1 MLIAT
6 KDIKINMRV
15 VSIGD
20 LVLDYYYK
28 NGKLIGVDGGMSSHN
43 IIANLAKK
51 KISTAVY
58 GVSGNDIQ
66 GKIANLSLKKLNV
79 DVSKVLIKDNIKT
92 RCFHVSY
99 DEEGFISKKRCPKC
113 NEKKWYEESQID
125 TEYISNNIQN
135 DDILVF
141 DNLNDKNIEIIK
153 NVSNKKIIDI
163 GQYFEFENLSKE
175 DIINKLN
182 NDFEIINFNERVSN
196 YLLDKLNLKNNIE
209 LYNLLK
215 AKLVT
220 ITRGENGAIFIY
232 NSKEYKF
239 NLKDN
244 GNVIDSSGAGDA
256 FLSSLIFDYIKNN
269 YEFNEELFPKWYEK
283 SIKLTSK
290 VVSNFGAR
298 GHLNSLYKIKKIDK
312 VCTCENFEY
321 NERRKIKRCNININ
335 NLESRVINAINS
347 NAYDKLLDINF
358 DNSKSYL
365 FIGTGGSFA
374 GASFASTVINELYG
388 ASTYSLYPR
397 DALYRNNISIDK
409 AFLFSYSGTTNDL
422 IQSVKDFNKNDVY
435 VITKGQTQNI
445 VTKTGIL
452 KNNIITYRTSTNKGK
467 ERGFLSFEGALAPAA
482 LFMKL
487 YLQKTN
493 SDIDIN
499 NFIKDSMSYW
509 SNKVQKEIDKNFIE
523 SAINHNK
530 IINVFR
536 GDYSNCASYDLESK
550 LIESG
555 IFNCIIHEKKNFSHG
570 RFINFENMNNK
581 CVIYFKQKTTSKY
594 EEELLNYLGNKIAIF
609 ESKYDG
615 LLAEFDLLIS
625 SQFIIY
631 QIGKLLD
638 IDVSKPNYTDN
649 AMKIYFYKGQ
659 L

>member
-1 MLIAT
+1 
-6 KDIKINMRV
+6 MRV
-15 VSIGD
+15 VSIAD

-43 IIANLAKK
+43 IIANLAKR
-51 KISTAVY
+51 KIPTAVY
-58 GVSGNDIQ
+58 GISGNDIQ

-79 DVSKVLIKDNIKT
+79 DVSKVLIKNNIKT

-125 TEYISNNIQN
+125 IEYITKNIQN

-153 NVSNKKIIDI
+153 NVCNKKIIDI

-182 NDFEIINFNERVSN
+182 NGFEIINFNERVSN

-256 FLSSLIFDYIKNN
+256 FLSSIIFDYIKNS

-358 DNSKSYL
+358 DNSKNYL

-374 GASFASTVINELYG
+374 GASFASTVINDLFG

-397 DALYRNNISIDK
+397 DAFYRNNTNIDK
-409 AFLFSYSGTTNDL
+409 AFLFSYSGTTNDI
-422 IQSVKDFNKNDVY
+422 IQSVKDFDKNNVY
-435 VITKGQTQNI
+435 VITKGQIQNI
-445 VTKTGIL
+445 VTKAGIL

-482 LFMKL
+482 LFMKF

-550 LIESG
+550 LVESG

-594 EEELLNYLGNKIAIF
+594 EEELLDYLGNKIAIF

-615 LLAEFDLLIS
+615 LLAEFDLLIA

>member
-1 MLIAT
+1 
-6 KDIKINMRV
+6 MRV

-28 NGKLIGVDGGMSSHN
+28 NGKLIGVNGGMSSHN

-125 TEYISNNIQN
+125 IEYITKNIQN

-153 NVSNKKIIDI
+153 NVCNKKIIDI

-182 NDFEIINFNERVSN
+182 NGFEIINFNERVSN

-256 FLSSLIFDYIKNN
+256 FISSIIFDYIKNS

-358 DNSKSYL
+358 NNSKSYL

-397 DALYRNNISIDK
+397 DALYRNNINIDK

-422 IQSVKDFNKNDVY
+422 IQSVKDFDKNNVY
-435 VITKGQTQNI
+435 VITKGQIQNI
-445 VTKTGIL
+445 VTKTGIM
-452 KNNIITYRTSTNKGK
+452 KNNIITYRTSANKGK

-509 SNKVQKEIDKNFIE
+509 SNKVQKELDKNFIE

-594 EEELLNYLGNKIAIF
+594 EEELLDYLGNKIVIF
-609 ESKYDG
+609 ESRYDG

>member
-1 MLIAT
+1 
-6 KDIKINMRV
+6 MRV

-28 NGKLIGVDGGMSSHN
+28 NGKLIGVNGGMSSHN
-43 IIANLAKK
+43 IIANLAKR
-51 KISTAVY
+51 KIPTAVY
-58 GVSGNDIQ
+58 GISGNDIQ

-99 DEEGFISKKRCPKC
+99 DEEDFISKKRCPKC

-125 TEYISNNIQN
+125 TEYITNNIQN

-244 GNVIDSSGAGDA
+244 GNIIDSSGAGDA
-256 FLSSLIFDYIKNN
+256 FLSSIIFDYIKNS

-335 NLESRVINAINS
+335 NLESRVINAINF

-397 DALYRNNISIDK
+397 DAFYRNNTNIDK
-409 AFLFSYSGTTNDL
+409 AFLFSYSGTTNDI
-422 IQSVKDFNKNDVY
+422 IQSVKDFDKNNVY

-445 VTKTGIL
+445 VTKTGIM
-452 KNNIITYRTSTNKGK
+452 KNNIITYRTSANKGK

-493 SDIDIN
+493 SDTDIN

-509 SNKVQKEIDKNFIE
+509 SSQVQKEIDKKFIE

-555 IFNCIIHEKKNFSHG
+555 IFNSIIHEKKNFSHG

-594 EEELLNYLGNKIAIF
+594 EEELLDYLGNKIAIF
-609 ESKYDG
+609 ESRYDG
-615 LLAEFDLLIS
+615 LLAEFDLLIA

>member
-79 DVSKVLIKDNIKT
+79 DASKVLIKDNIKT

-125 TEYISNNIQN
+125 IEYISNNIQN

-397 DALYRNNISIDK
+397 DALYRNNINIDK

-487 YLQKTN
+487 YLQKIN

>member
-1 MLIAT
+1 
-6 KDIKINMRV
+6 MRV

-125 TEYISNNIQN
+125 IEYITKNIQN

-182 NDFEIINFNERVSN
+182 NGFEIINFNERVSN

-256 FLSSLIFDYIKNN
+256 FLSSIIFDYIKNS

-374 GASFASTVINELYG
+374 GASFASTVINDLYG

-397 DALYRNNISIDK
+397 DAFYRNNINIDK
-409 AFLFSYSGTTNDL
+409 TFLFSYSGTTNDL
-422 IQSVKDFNKNDVY
+422 IQSVKDFDKNNVY

-445 VTKTGIL
+445 VTKTGIV
-452 KNNIITYRTSTNKGK
+452 KNNIITYRTSANKGK

-487 YLQKTN
+487 YLQKIN
-493 SDIDIN
+493 SDININ

-615 LLAEFDLLIS
+615 LLAEFDLLIA

-649 AMKIYFYKGQ
+649 EMKIYFYKGQ

>member
-1 MLIAT
+1 MI
-6 KDIKINMRV
+6 V

-28 NGKLIGVDGGMSSHN
+28 NGKLIGADGGMSSHN

-125 TEYISNNIQN
+125 IEYITKNIQN

-163 GQYFEFENLSKE
+163 GLYFEFENLSKE

-182 NDFEIINFNERVSN
+182 NGFEIINFNERVSN

-256 FLSSLIFDYIKNN
+256 FISSIIFDYIKNS

-358 DNSKSYL
+358 DKSKSYL

-374 GASFASTVINELYG
+374 GASFASTVINDLFG

-397 DALYRNNISIDK
+397 DAFYRNNTNIDK
-409 AFLFSYSGTTNDL
+409 AFLFSYSGTTNDI
-422 IQSVKDFNKNDVY
+422 IQSVKDFDKNNVY

-445 VTKTGIL
+445 VTKTGIM
-452 KNNIITYRTSTNKGK
+452 KNNIITYRTSANKGK

-493 SDIDIN
+493 SDISIN

-509 SNKVQKEIDKNFIE
+509 SSQVQKEIDKKFIE

-555 IFNCIIHEKKNFSHG
+555 IFNSIIHEKKNFSHG

-615 LLAEFDLLIS
+615 LLAEFDLLIA

>member
-1 MLIAT
+1 MKKKFECFILSFISAFT
-6 KDIKINMRV
+6 LFLNFKKLYLGKNPF
-15 VSIGD
+15 SILNIVL
-20 LVLDYYYK
+20 LVLFTFIFYIFYAKNDYK
-28 NGKLIGVDGGMSSHN
+28 NI
-43 IIANLAKK
+43 
-51 KISTAVY
+51 
-58 GVSGNDIQ
+58 
-66 GKIANLSLKKLNV
+66 
-79 DVSKVLIKDNIKT
+79 
-92 RCFHVSY
+92 
-99 DEEGFISKKRCPKC
+99 
-113 NEKKWYEESQID
+113 
-125 TEYISNNIQN
+125 
-135 DDILVF
+135 
-141 DNLNDKNIEIIK
+141 
-153 NVSNKKIIDI
+153 
-163 GQYFEFENLSKE
+163 SKE
-175 DIINKLN
+175 DKILLPMFSIFVLVGQSYRDVGSLSILFRKYMFFFTIIRFIGFYN
-182 NDFEIINFNERVSN
+182 I
-196 YLLDKLNLKNNIE
+196 LNLFMIYIK
-209 LYNLLK
+209 K
-215 AKLVT
+215 T
-220 ITRGENGAIFIY
+220 ISIFEN
-232 NSKEYKF
+232 KF

-256 FLSSLIFDYIKNN
+256 FISSIIFDYIKNS
-269 YEFNEELFPKWYEK
+269 YDFNEELFPKWYEK

-347 NAYDKLLDINF
+347 NAYDELLDINF

-374 GASFASTVINELYG
+374 GASFASTVINDLFG

-397 DALYRNNISIDK
+397 DAFYRNNTNIDK

-422 IQSVKDFNKNDVY
+422 IQSVRDFNKNDVY

-487 YLQKTN
+487 YLQKIN

-530 IINVFR
+530 IINSR
-536 GDYSNCASYDLESK
+536 RL
-550 LIESG
+550 
-555 IFNCIIHEKKNFSHG
+555 
-570 RFINFENMNNK
+570 
-581 CVIYFKQKTTSKY
+581 
-594 EEELLNYLGNKIAIF
+594 
-609 ESKYDG
+609 
-615 LLAEFDLLIS
+615 
-625 SQFIIY
+625 
-631 QIGKLLD
+631 
-638 IDVSKPNYTDN
+638 
-649 AMKIYFYKGQ
+649 
-659 L
+659 

>member
-1 MLIAT
+1 
-6 KDIKINMRV
+6 MRV

-28 NGKLIGVDGGMSSHN
+28 NGKLIGVHGGMSSHN

-79 DVSKVLIKDNIKT
+79 DVSKVLIKNNIKT

-125 TEYISNNIQN
+125 IEYITKNIQN

-153 NVSNKKIIDI
+153 NVCNKKIIDI

-220 ITRGENGAIFIY
+220 ITRGEIGAIFIY

-256 FLSSLIFDYIKNN
+256 FISSIIFDYIKNS

-290 VVSNFGAR
+290 VVSNLGAR

-358 DNSKSYL
+358 NNSKSYL

-374 GASFASTVINELYG
+374 GTSFASTVINELYG

-397 DALYRNNISIDK
+397 DALYRNNINIDK

-445 VTKTGIL
+445 VTKTGIV
-452 KNNIITYRTSTNKGK
+452 KNNIITYRTSANKGK

-594 EEELLNYLGNKIAIF
+594 EEELLDYLGNKIAIF
-609 ESKYDG
+609 ESRYDG
-615 LLAEFDLLIS
+615 LLAEFDLLIA

>member
-1 MLIAT
+1 MI
-6 KDIKINMRV
+6 V

-125 TEYISNNIQN
+125 IEYITKNIQN

-182 NDFEIINFNERVSN
+182 NGFEIINFNERVSN

-256 FLSSLIFDYIKNN
+256 FISSIIFDYIKNS

-358 DNSKSYL
+358 DKSKSYL

-374 GASFASTVINELYG
+374 GASFASTVINDLFG

-397 DALYRNNISIDK
+397 DALYRNNINIDK

-422 IQSVKDFNKNDVY
+422 IQSVKDFDKNNVY

-487 YLQKTN
+487 YLQKIN

-530 IINVFR
+530 IISVFR

-555 IFNCIIHEKKNFSHG
+555 IFNSIIHEKKNFSHG

-615 LLAEFDLLIS
+615 LLAEFDLLIA

>member
-1 MLIAT
+1 
-6 KDIKINMRV
+6 MRV

-79 DVSKVLIKDNIKT
+79 DVSKVLIKNNIKT

-125 TEYISNNIQN
+125 IEYITKNIQN

-153 NVSNKKIIDI
+153 NVCNKKIIDI
-163 GQYFEFENLSKE
+163 GQDFEFENLSKE

-182 NDFEIINFNERVSN
+182 NGFEIINFNERVSN

-256 FLSSLIFDYIKNN
+256 FISSIIFDYIKNS

-358 DNSKSYL
+358 DNSKNYL

-374 GASFASTVINELYG
+374 GASFASTVINDLFG

-397 DALYRNNISIDK
+397 DAFYRNNTNIDK
-409 AFLFSYSGTTNDL
+409 AFLFSYSGTTNDI
-422 IQSVKDFNKNDVY
+422 IQSVKDFDKNNVY
-435 VITKGQTQNI
+435 VITKGQIQNI
-445 VTKTGIL
+445 VTKAGIL

-482 LFMKL
+482 LFMKF

-550 LIESG
+550 LVESG
-555 IFNCIIHEKKNFSHG
+555 IFNWIIHEKKNFSHG

-594 EEELLNYLGNKIAIF
+594 EEELLDYLGNKIAIF

-615 LLAEFDLLIS
+615 LLAEFDLLIA

>member
-1 MLIAT
+1 
-6 KDIKINMRV
+6 MRV

-125 TEYISNNIQN
+125 IEYITKNIQN

-256 FLSSLIFDYIKNN
+256 FLSSIIFDYIKNN

-397 DALYRNNISIDK
+397 DALYRNNINIDK

-422 IQSVKDFNKNDVY
+422 IQSVKDFDKNNVY
-435 VITKGQTQNI
+435 VITKGQIQNI
-445 VTKTGIL
+445 VTKTGIM
-452 KNNIITYRTSTNKGK
+452 KNNIITYRTSANKGK

-555 IFNCIIHEKKNFSHG
+555 IFNSIIHEKKNFSHG

-615 LLAEFDLLIS
+615 LLAEFDLLIA

>member
-1 MLIAT
+1 
-6 KDIKINMRV
+6 MRV

-79 DVSKVLIKDNIKT
+79 DASKVLIKDNIKT

-125 TEYISNNIQN
+125 IEYITKNIQN

-182 NDFEIINFNERVSN
+182 NGFEIINFNERVSN

-256 FLSSLIFDYIKNN
+256 FLSSIIFDYIKNN

-397 DALYRNNISIDK
+397 DALYRNNINIDK

-487 YLQKTN
+487 YLQKIN

-581 CVIYFKQKTTSKY
+581 CVIYFKQKTISKY
-594 EEELLNYLGNKIAIF
+594 EEKLLDYLGNKIAIF
-609 ESKYDG
+609 ESRYDG
-615 LLAEFDLLIS
+615 LLAEFDLLIA

-649 AMKIYFYKGQ
+649 AMKIYFYKEQ

>member
-1 MLIAT
+1 
-6 KDIKINMRV
+6 MRV

-28 NGKLIGVDGGMSSHN
+28 NGNLIGVDGGMSSHN

-99 DEEGFISKKRCPKC
+99 DEECFISKKRCPKC

-125 TEYISNNIQN
+125 IEYITKNIQN

-182 NDFEIINFNERVSN
+182 NGFEIINFNERVSN

-220 ITRGENGAIFIY
+220 ITRGEIGAIFIY

-256 FLSSLIFDYIKNN
+256 FLSSIIFDYIKNN

-358 DNSKSYL
+358 DKSKSYL

-374 GASFASTVINELYG
+374 GASFASTVINDLFG

-397 DALYRNNISIDK
+397 DAFYRNNTNIDK
-409 AFLFSYSGTTNDL
+409 AFLFSYSGTTNDI
-422 IQSVKDFNKNDVY
+422 IQSVKDFDKNNVY

-445 VTKTGIL
+445 VTKTGIM
-452 KNNIITYRTSTNKGK
+452 KNNIITYRTSANKGK

-493 SDIDIN
+493 SDININ

-509 SNKVQKEIDKNFIE
+509 SNKVQKEIDKKFIE

-555 IFNCIIHEKKNFSHG
+555 IFNSIIHEKKNFSHG

-609 ESKYDG
+609 ESKYVG
-615 LLAEFDLLIS
+615 LLAEFDLLIA

>member
-1 MLIAT
+1 
-6 KDIKINMRV
+6 MRV

-99 DEEGFISKKRCPKC
+99 DEEGFISKKRCLKC

-125 TEYISNNIQN
+125 IEYITKNIQN

-244 GNVIDSSGAGDA
+244 GNIIDSSGAGDA
-256 FLSSLIFDYIKNN
+256 FLSSIIFDYIKNS

-374 GASFASTVINELYG
+374 GASFASTVINDLFG

-397 DALYRNNISIDK
+397 DAFYRNNTNIDK

-422 IQSVKDFNKNDVY
+422 IQSVKEFDKNNVY

-452 KNNIITYRTSTNKGK
+452 KNNIITYRTSANKGK

-594 EEELLNYLGNKIAIF
+594 EEELLDYLGNKIAIF
-609 ESKYDG
+609 ESRYDG

>member
-1 MLIAT
+1 
-6 KDIKINMRV
+6 MRV

-28 NGKLIGVDGGMSSHN
+28 NGKLIGVNGGMSSHN

-125 TEYISNNIQN
+125 IEYITKNIQN

-153 NVSNKKIIDI
+153 NVCNKKIIDI
-163 GQYFEFENLSKE
+163 GQYFEFENLLKE

-182 NDFEIINFNERVSN
+182 NDFEIINFNERVSS

-256 FLSSLIFDYIKNN
+256 FLSSIIFDYIKNS
-269 YEFNEELFPKWYEK
+269 YKFNEELFPKWYEK

-397 DALYRNNISIDK
+397 DALYRNNINIDK

-422 IQSVKDFNKNDVY
+422 IQSVKDFDKNNVY

-487 YLQKTN
+487 YLQKIN

-509 SNKVQKEIDKNFIE
+509 SKKVQKEIDKNFIE

-530 IINVFR
+530 IISVFR

-555 IFNCIIHEKKNFSHG
+555 IFNSIIHEKKNFSHG

-594 EEELLNYLGNKIAIF
+594 EEELLDYLGNKIAIF
-609 ESKYDG
+609 ESRYDG
-615 LLAEFDLLIS
+615 LLAEFDLLIA

-649 AMKIYFYKGQ
+649 SMKIYFYKGQ

>member
-1 MLIAT
+1 
-6 KDIKINMRV
+6 MRV

-43 IIANLAKK
+43 IIANLVKK

-125 TEYISNNIQN
+125 IEYITKNIQN

-182 NDFEIINFNERVSN
+182 NGFEIINFNERVSN

-256 FLSSLIFDYIKNN
+256 FLSSIIFDYIKNS

-397 DALYRNNISIDK
+397 DALYRNNINIDK

-422 IQSVKDFNKNDVY
+422 IQSVKDFDKNNVY
-435 VITKGQTQNI
+435 VITKGQIQNI
-445 VTKTGIL
+445 VTKTGIM
-452 KNNIITYRTSTNKGK
+452 KNNIITYRTSANKGK

-509 SNKVQKEIDKNFIE
+509 SNKVQKEIDKKFIE

-555 IFNCIIHEKKNFSHG
+555 IFNSIIHEKKNFSHG
-570 RFINFENMNNK
+570 RFINFENMKNK

-615 LLAEFDLLIS
+615 LLAEFDLLIA

>member
-1 MLIAT
+1 
-6 KDIKINMRV
+6 MRV

-125 TEYISNNIQN
+125 IEYITKNIQN

-153 NVSNKKIIDI
+153 KVSNKKIIDI

-182 NDFEIINFNERVSN
+182 NGFEIINFNERVSN
-196 YLLDKLNLKNNIE
+196 YLLNKLNLKNNIE

-256 FLSSLIFDYIKNN
+256 FLSSIIFDYIKNN

-397 DALYRNNISIDK
+397 DALYRNNINIDK

-422 IQSVKDFNKNDVY
+422 IQSVKDFDKNNVY
-435 VITKGQTQNI
+435 VITKGQIQNI
-445 VTKTGIL
+445 VTKTGIM
-452 KNNIITYRTSTNKGK
+452 KNNIITYRTSANKGK

-555 IFNCIIHEKKNFSHG
+555 VFNSIIHEKKNFSHG

-615 LLAEFDLLIS
+615 LLAEFDLLIA

>member
-1 MLIAT
+1 
-6 KDIKINMRV
+6 MRV

-28 NGKLIGVDGGMSSHN
+28 NGKLIGVNGGMSSHN

-125 TEYISNNIQN
+125 IEYITKNIQN

-153 NVSNKKIIDI
+153 NVCNKKIIDI

-182 NDFEIINFNERVSN
+182 NDFEIINFNERVSS

-256 FLSSLIFDYIKNN
+256 FLSSIIFDYIKNS
-269 YEFNEELFPKWYEK
+269 YKFNEELFPKWYEK

-321 NERRKIKRCNININ
+321 NERRKIKRCNISIN

-397 DALYRNNISIDK
+397 DALYRNNINIDK

-422 IQSVKDFNKNDVY
+422 IQSVKDFDKNNVY

-487 YLQKTN
+487 YLQKIN

-530 IINVFR
+530 IISVFR

-555 IFNCIIHEKKNFSHG
+555 IFNSIIHEKKNFSHG

-615 LLAEFDLLIS
+615 LLAEFDLLIA

>member
-1 MLIAT
+1 
-6 KDIKINMRV
+6 MRV

-113 NEKKWYEESQID
+113 NEKKWHEESQID
-125 TEYISNNIQN
+125 IEYITKNIQN

-182 NDFEIINFNERVSN
+182 NGFEIINFNERVSN

-256 FLSSLIFDYIKNN
+256 FISSIIFDYIKNS

-397 DALYRNNISIDK
+397 DALYRNNINIDK

-499 NFIKDSMSYW
+499 NFIKDSMCYW

-523 SAINHNK
+523 STINHNK

-594 EEELLNYLGNKIAIF
+594 EEELLDYLGNKIAIF
-609 ESKYDG
+609 ESKYVG
-615 LLAEFDLLIS
+615 LLAEFDLLIA

>member
-1 MLIAT
+1 
-6 KDIKINMRV
+6 MRV

-125 TEYISNNIQN
+125 TEYITNNIQN

-256 FLSSLIFDYIKNN
+256 FLSSIIFDYIKNN

-397 DALYRNNISIDK
+397 DALYRNNINIDK

-422 IQSVKDFNKNDVY
+422 IQSVKDFDKNNVY
-435 VITKGQTQNI
+435 VITKGQIQNI
-445 VTKTGIL
+445 VTKTGIM
-452 KNNIITYRTSTNKGK
+452 KNNIITYRTSANKGK

-536 GDYSNCASYDLESK
+536 GDYSKCASYDLESK

-555 IFNCIIHEKKNFSHG
+555 IFNSIIHEKKNFSHG

-615 LLAEFDLLIS
+615 LLAEFDLLIA

>member
-1 MLIAT
+1 
-6 KDIKINMRV
+6 MRV

-79 DVSKVLIKDNIKT
+79 DASKVLIKDNIKT

-125 TEYISNNIQN
+125 IEYITKNIQN

-256 FLSSLIFDYIKNN
+256 FISSIIFDYIKNS

-397 DALYRNNISIDK
+397 DALYRNNINIDK

-509 SNKVQKEIDKNFIE
+509 SNKVQKEIDKKFIE

>member
-1 MLIAT
+1 
-6 KDIKINMRV
+6 MRV

-125 TEYISNNIQN
+125 IEYITKNIQN

-182 NDFEIINFNERVSN
+182 NGFEIINFNERVSN

-256 FLSSLIFDYIKNN
+256 FISSIIFDYIKNS

-321 NERRKIKRCNININ
+321 NERRTIKRCNININ
-335 NLESRVINAINS
+335 NLEARVINAINS
-347 NAYDKLLDINF
+347 SAYDKLLDINF
-358 DNSKSYL
+358 DKSKSYL

-397 DALYRNNISIDK
+397 DALYRNNINIDK

-422 IQSVKDFNKNDVY
+422 IQSVKDFDKNNVY

-445 VTKTGIL
+445 ATKTGIV
-452 KNNIITYRTSTNKGK
+452 KNNIITYRTSANKGK

-487 YLQKTN
+487 YLQKIN

-555 IFNCIIHEKKNFSHG
+555 VFNSIIHEKKNFSHG

-615 LLAEFDLLIS
+615 LLAEFDLLIA

>member
-1 MLIAT
+1 
-6 KDIKINMRV
+6 MRV

-43 IIANLAKK
+43 IIANLAKR
-51 KISTAVY
+51 KIPTAVY
-58 GVSGNDIQ
+58 GISGNDIQ

-125 TEYISNNIQN
+125 IEYITKNIQN

-153 NVSNKKIIDI
+153 NVCNKKIIDI

-182 NDFEIINFNERVSN
+182 NGFEIINFNERVSN

-232 NSKEYKF
+232 NSKEYIF

-256 FLSSLIFDYIKNN
+256 FLSSIIFDYIKNS

-397 DALYRNNISIDK
+397 DALYRNNINIDK

-422 IQSVKDFNKNDVY
+422 IQSVRDFNKNDVY

-487 YLQKTN
+487 YLQKIN

-555 IFNCIIHEKKNFSHG
+555 IFNSIIHEKKNFSHG

-594 EEELLNYLGNKIAIF
+594 EEELLDYLGNKIAIF

-615 LLAEFDLLIS
+615 LLAEFDLLIA

>member
-1 MLIAT
+1 
-6 KDIKINMRV
+6 MRV

-125 TEYISNNIQN
+125 IEYITKNIQN

-182 NDFEIINFNERVSN
+182 NGFEIINFNERVSN

-244 GNVIDSSGAGDA
+244 DNVIDSSGAGDA
-256 FLSSLIFDYIKNN
+256 FISSIIFDYIKNS

-358 DNSKSYL
+358 DNSKNYL

-374 GASFASTVINELYG
+374 GASFASTVINDLFG

-397 DALYRNNISIDK
+397 DAFYRNNTNIDK
-409 AFLFSYSGTTNDL
+409 AFLFSYSGTTNDI
-422 IQSVKDFNKNDVY
+422 IQSVKDFDKNNVY
-435 VITKGQTQNI
+435 VITKGQIQNI

-487 YLQKTN
+487 YLQKIN

-555 IFNCIIHEKKNFSHG
+555 IFNSIIHEKKNFSHG

-594 EEELLNYLGNKIAIF
+594 EEELLDYLGNKIAIF

-615 LLAEFDLLIS
+615 LLAEFDLLIA

>member
-1 MLIAT
+1 
-6 KDIKINMRV
+6 MRV

-28 NGKLIGVDGGMSSHN
+28 NGKLIGVNGGMSSHN

-125 TEYISNNIQN
+125 IEYITKNIQN

-153 NVSNKKIIDI
+153 NVCNKKIIDI

-182 NDFEIINFNERVSN
+182 NDFEIINFNERVSS

-256 FLSSLIFDYIKNN
+256 FLSSIIFDYIKNS
-269 YEFNEELFPKWYEK
+269 YKFNEELFPKWYEK

-397 DALYRNNISIDK
+397 DALYRNNINIDK

-422 IQSVKDFNKNDVY
+422 IQSVKDFDKNNVY

-487 YLQKTN
+487 YLQKIN

-509 SNKVQKEIDKNFIE
+509 SKKVQKEIDKNFIE

-530 IINVFR
+530 IISVFR

-555 IFNCIIHEKKNFSHG
+555 IFNSIIHEKKNFSHG

-594 EEELLNYLGNKIAIF
+594 EEELLDYLGNKIAIF
-609 ESKYDG
+609 ESRYDG
-615 LLAEFDLLIS
+615 LLAEFDLLIA

-649 AMKIYFYKGQ
+649 SMKIYFYKGQ

>member
-1 MLIAT
+1 
-6 KDIKINMRV
+6 MRV

-125 TEYISNNIQN
+125 TEYITKNIQN

-220 ITRGENGAIFIY
+220 ITRGEDGAIFIY

-256 FLSSLIFDYIKNN
+256 FISSIIFDYIKNS

-397 DALYRNNISIDK
+397 DALYRNNINIDK

-452 KNNIITYRTSTNKGK
+452 KNNIITYRTSANKGK

-487 YLQKTN
+487 YLQKIN

-615 LLAEFDLLIS
+615 LLAEFDLLIA

-649 AMKIYFYKGQ
+649 EMKIYFYKGQ

>member
-1 MLIAT
+1 
-6 KDIKINMRV
+6 MRV

-51 KISTAVY
+51 KISTAIY

-397 DALYRNNISIDK
+397 DALYRNNINIDK

-487 YLQKTN
+487 YLQKIN

-581 CVIYFKQKTTSKY
+581 CVIYFKQKTISKY
-594 EEELLNYLGNKIAIF
+594 EEKLLDYLGNKIAIF
-609 ESKYDG
+609 ESRYDG
-615 LLAEFDLLIS
+615 LLAEFDLLIA

-649 AMKIYFYKGQ
+649 AMKIYFYKEQ